1 MNLCDSDEDDA
12 EPMELCD
19 SDEDDA
25 PAQQPARAAGS
36 SKPAAQTVAQTAAQA
51 SEAKR
56 RNAVVPAAKQAKQ
69 MQCPEKRQLGIRD
82 PPPPKLSGSNA
93 LLSSLA
99 KGANRVSS
107 LLHKSHTMS
116 ASMSSRH
123 LVAAFSPAN
132 FSYHAVHLA
141 QLNTRVRDGTGR
153 QQAKLIP

>member
-1 MNLCDSDEDDA
+1 MDLCDSDEDDA
-12 EPMELCD
+12 ERMELCD

-36 SKPAAQTVAQTAAQA
+36 SKPAAQTVAQTSGQA

-56 RNAVVPAAKQAKQ
+56 RKAVVPAPLPAKQAKQ
-69 MQCPEKRQLGIRD
+69 MQCPETRQLGIRD

-116 ASMSSRH
+116 GSMSHRH
-123 LVAAFSPAN
+123 LVAAVSPASH

-141 QLNTRVRDGTGR
+141 QLNTRS
-153 QQAKLIP
+153 A